1 MSDITPIK
9 MTISRIYNFLI
20 NSRRLKEESDVKNV
34 MEYFQDNQDFD
45 NILKKEQVHIPSIG
59 LSVRPTYIPLST

>member
-1 MSDITPIK
+1 